1 MTDIRTRIRVDP
13 DHRISGTAPAAV
25 PPGEHA
31 ATITV
36 TRPSPPE
43 KRAKIADLP
52 IHDIPWDGSISLR
65 RENMYT
71 DDGS

>member
-1 MTDIRTRIRVDP
+1 MTDIRARIRVDP

-25 PPGEHA
+25 PPGEHP

-36 TRPSPPE
+36 TRPPPSG

-65 RENMYT
+65 REDMYT